1 MRRFIRIAVL
11 TAFVFAAAPVL
22 ADAGNQQGECT
33 GGLCGTPNPTPAPH
47 SFWDDLLAWL
57 GLD

>member
-11 TAFVFAAAPVL
+11 TATVFAATPVL
-22 ADAGNQQGECT
+22 ADPPPGDSSGECQ
-33 GGLCGTPNPTPAPH
+33 GGLCGTPDQSGF
-47 SFWDDLLAWL
+47 SFWDQLLAWL

>member
-11 TAFVFAAAPVL
+11 TALVFAAAPVL
-22 ADAGNQQGECT
+22 ADAGDQQGECH
-33 GGLCGTPNPTPAPH
+33 GGLCGTPNPAPH